1 MSNGPSFAIT
11 SFHIEDFR
19 GIKNTSVEDIPAET
33 KWIFL
38 TGKNGGGKTSVLQ
51 ALFVGLFG
59 KKEGKTILENGD
71 YKITGVLTTLSSNEL
86 NFSEDG
92 NDTEPLTQ
100 GFSGW
105 GDVNN
110 FRVEKFIIAYGAT
123 RIQLQNGINY
133 DIPDKFYR
141 SKSLFEGGSP
151 LLNLEQ
157 ELKNWT
163 YRGSSEQVKNQNKE
177 LATRLKVRAQKL
189 ILLLLKLM
197 PNLSKIEVDVVQ
209 DRVLYFEK
217 DDSGLNIKEP
227 KTFTQLASGNRSIIA
242 MIGDLVIR
250 LFQVQ
255 DNISDPSDLEGIV
268 LIDELDVHLHPTWQK
283 ALPGLLSEIFPKIQ
297 FIASTHS
304 PIPLLGAPKESVVLK
319 VHQSSEAGITVEKLD
334 IDVTQLLPN
343 SLLTSPIFDFDEI
356 IPSANTRLEDLH
368 TEDSFQEAMA
378 NEEIKN
384 RLKKIAQSLK

>member
-11 SFHIEDFR
+11 SFHIEGFR

-38 TGKNGGGKTSVLQ
+38 TGKNGGGKTCVLQ

-59 KKEGKTILENGD
+59 NIDGKAYLVDEDANHLSLKVNYLYNNETYYREFSIGDHSPSNLPKFYPPLPLMEGPMKEK
-71 YKITGVLTTLSSNEL
+71 
-86 NFSEDG
+86 
-92 NDTEPLTQ
+92 
-100 GFSGW
+100 
-105 GDVNN
+105 
-110 FRVEKFIIAYGAT
+110 IIAYGAS
-123 RIQLQNGINY
+123 RLNISSFGEAKSSQSYSLFNSDGILL
-133 DIPDKFYR
+133 DIDPELRVMTYR
-141 SKSLFEGGSP
+141 SSLPELMSKDKNLAI
-151 LLNLEQ
+151 LLQKRAEA
-157 ELKNWT
+157 
-163 YRGSSEQVKNQNKE
+163 VKN
-177 LATRLKVRAQKL
+177 LFIR
-189 ILLLLKLM
+189 LM
-197 PNLSKIEVDVVQ
+197 PNIEKIEVDVTKDKVFF
-209 DRVLYFEK
+209 YEK
-217 DDSGLNIKEP
+217 DDLGESLSVP
-227 KTFTQLASGNRSIIA
+227 KSFNQLASGNRNIIG
-242 MIGDLVIR
+242 MIGDMLLR
-250 LFQVQ
+250 LFHDQPET
-255 DNISDPSDLEGIV
+255 SDPKQLEGIV
-268 LIDELDVHLHPTWQK
+268 LIDELDTHLHPTWQK

-384 RLKKIAQSLK
+384 RLKKIAQTLK

>member
-1 MSNGPSFAIT
+1 MSSGPSFAIT
-11 SFHIEDFR
+11 SFHIEGFR
-19 GIKNTSVEDIPAET
+19 GIKNTSVEDIPADT

-59 KKEGKTILENGD
+59 NR
-71 YKITGVLTTLSSNEL
+71 
-86 NFSEDG
+86 DG
-92 NDTEPLTQ
+92 NHFLEGDTFDISISVEYQKETFKRHTKGL
-100 GFSGW
+100 
-105 GDVNN
+105 GDGLFDTNN
-110 FRVEKFIIAYGAT
+110 MLGLRFPGIFGNLFKNQVLAYGVSRLNVST
-123 RIQLQNGINY
+123 LGE
-133 DIPDKFYR
+133 
-141 SKSLFEGGSP
+141 SKSSQSYSLFNPDGILIDIDP
-151 LLNLEQ
+151 VLRV
-157 ELKNWT
+157 WT
-163 YRGSSEQVKNQNKE
+163 YRSSLPELMSADKNLVNI
-177 LATRLKVRAQKL
+177 LKKRVEAIKNSFIR
-189 ILLLLKLM
+189 LM
-197 PNLSKIEVDVVQ
+197 PNLEKIEVDATKDKVFF
-209 DRVLYFEK
+209 YEK
-217 DDSGLNIKEP
+217 DDLGKNLSIP
-227 KTFTQLASGNRSIIA
+227 KSFNQLASGNRNIIA
-242 MIGDLVIR
+242 MIGDMVIR
-250 LFQVQ
+250 LFNDQPENSNTEQ
-255 DNISDPSDLEGIV
+255 LEGIV
-268 LIDELDVHLHPTWQK
+268 IIDELDTHLHPTWQK

>member
-1 MSNGPSFAIT
+1 MSSGPSFGIT
-11 SFHIEDFR
+11 SFHIEGFR
-19 GIKNTSVEDIPAET
+19 GIKNASLEGIPADT

-71 YKITGVLTTLSSNEL
+71 YKITGVLTTLGGDEL
-86 NFSEDG
+86 NFAEDG
-92 NDTEPLTQ
+92 NETEYLTQ
-100 GFSGW
+100 DFNGW
-105 GDVNN
+105 GEVNN
-110 FRVEKFIIAYGAT
+110 FRVEKFIIAYGAI
-123 RIQLQNGINY
+123 RIQLQNGFNY

-141 SKSLFEGGSP
+141 SKSLFEGASP

-163 YRGSSEQVKNQNKE
+163 YRGSSEQVKNQNQD
-177 LATRLKVRAQKL
+177 LAARLKVRSQKL
-189 ILLLLKLM
+189 ISLLLKLM
-197 PNLSKIEVDVVQ
+197 PNLQDIVVDPLEDKVN
-209 DRVLYFEK
+209 YFEK
-217 DDSGLNIKEP
+217 DDEGYALKIA
-227 KTFTQLASGNRSIIA
+227 KTFEQLASGNRSIIA

-255 DNISDPSDLEGIV
+255 DSVSNPSDLEGIV
-268 LIDELDVHLHPTWQK
+268 LIDELDIHLHPTWQK

-334 IDVTQLLPN
+334 IDVTRLLPN
-343 SLLTSPIFDFDEI
+343 SLLTSPIFDFEEI
-356 IPSANTRLEDLH
+356 IPTANASPKDLL

>member
-1 MSNGPSFAIT
+1 MSNGPSFGIT
-11 SFHIEDFR
+11 SFNIEGFR
-19 GIKNTSVEDIPAET
+19 GIKNASVEGIPADT

-59 KKEGKTILENGD
+59 NKDWSNILEDGSFNVHLQIFYKQLSVQRETRVIDGRDSILPPILPNNEQILTMSQKVLAYGISRLAISSDSFEKNSQSYNLFNSDGILFSIESVMKNWD
-71 YKITGVLTTLSSNEL
+71 YRSS
-86 NFSEDG
+86 SEKLKKKNHD
-92 NDTEPLTQ
+92 LAKRLKL
-100 GFSGW
+100 
-105 GDVNN
+105 
-110 FRVEKFIIAYGAT
+110 RVELI
-123 RIQLQNGINY
+123 
-133 DIPDKFYR
+133 
-141 SKSLFEGGSP
+141 KSM
-151 LLNLEQ
+151 
-157 ELKNWT
+157 
-163 YRGSSEQVKNQNKE
+163 
-177 LATRLKVRAQKL
+177 
-189 ILLLLKLM
+189 LLKLM
-197 PNLSKIEVDVVQ
+197 PNLQKIEIDDEKNQV
-209 DRVLYFEK
+209 YYYEK
-217 DDSGLNIKEP
+217 DDYGNPLDEP
-227 KTFTQLASGNRSIIA
+227 KPFNQLASGNRSIIA
-242 MIGDLVIR
+242 LVGDMLIR
-250 LFQVQ
+250 LLDFSPDDV
-255 DNISDPSDLEGIV
+255 DPSDLEGIV